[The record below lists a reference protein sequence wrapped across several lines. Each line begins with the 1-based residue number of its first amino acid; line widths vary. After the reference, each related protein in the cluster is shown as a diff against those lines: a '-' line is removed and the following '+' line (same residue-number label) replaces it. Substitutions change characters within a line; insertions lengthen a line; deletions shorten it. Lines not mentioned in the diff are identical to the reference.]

1 MPFYYFDSTMLILI
15 PGILIMLFCQLYVSS
30 TFKKYSKVFSQ
41 SGRPA
46 CEVARDILDRAGL
59 SDIPVEQV
67 SGSLS
72 DHYDPR
78 SRTLRLS
85 ESVYS
90 SSSVAAYGVAAHEAG
105 HAIQHQQGYFPIRL
119 RSALVPVVNVAMNL
133 SIPLLLAGFLLE
145 IGGLITAALILYATA
160 FVFSVVTLPVE
171 FNASSRAIA
180 LLEGG
185 DYLGYE
191 EIGGAKAVLRA
202 AASTYLASSLVSL
215 LQLLRLVLVSRRD

>member
-1 MPFYYFDSTMLILI
+1 MPFYYFDYTMLILI
-15 PGILIMLFCQLYVSS
+15 PGILIMLFCQLYVNS

-46 CEVARDILDRAGL
+46 CEIARDILDRAGL

-85 ESVYS
+85 ESVYH

-105 HAIQHQQGYFPIRL
+105 HAIQHQQGYLPIRL
-119 RSALVPVVNVAMNL
+119 RTALVPVVNVAMNL
-133 SIPLLLAGFLLE
+133 SIPLLLVGFLLE

-160 FVFSVVTLPVE
+160 FIFSVVTLPVE
-171 FNASSRAIA
+171 FNASGRAIA
-180 LLEGG
+180 ILESGH
-185 DYLGYE
+185 YLESG
-191 EIGGAKAVLRA
+191 EIDGAKAVLRA

-215 LQLLRLVLVSRRD
+215 LQLLRLILIARRD